1 MLCFC
6 HFIFEATK
14 ITIFAIYK
22 TPLKVQKLSLIFFK
36 NHSEFKLQTNH
47 DVIAVAGLNGVGKTT
62 VLDALHFLC
71 LGKSYFSST
80 DVQCIQTE
88 EPQAS
93 IIATLNDGE
102 EVQLKVKFKRGGR
115 KVMEKNGVPYKK
127 ITEHIGQY
135 LAVVIAPGDIELV
148 YGTNE
153 KRRSFL
159 NQILSQVD
167 SQHLQDLVKYNKLI
181 EHRNKH
187 LKQHYVDMALLQT
200 LDMQIAPL
208 AASIYE
214 KRKVF
219 LDEFSP
225 TFEEKYHLLAGEKEK
240 VKLYYTSQLEN
251 NTYDELVALNRNKDL
266 AVHRS
271 FSGIHKDE
279 LEIEIGGFSLKKYG
293 SQGQI
298 KSALIALKLAEY
310 EYLRSKKKVLP
321 LLLLDDIFEK
331 IDEERAQVLT
341 QLIKNDNF
349 GQIFITDTNEERL
362 TAFCEEIGKPHT
374 TVVLK

>member
-1 MLCFC
+1 M
-6 HFIFEATK
+6 I
-14 ITIFAIYK
+14 AI
-22 TPLKVQKLSLIFFK
+22 
-36 NHSEFKLQTNH
+36 
-47 DVIAVAGLNGVGKTT
+47 AGLNGVGKTT

-71 LGKSYFSST
+71 LGKSYFSGT
-80 DVQCIQTE
+80 DVQCIHKD
-88 EPQAS
+88 EPLAG
-93 IIATLNDGE
+93 IIALVNDRE
-102 EVQLKVKFKRGGR
+102 EVQLRVKFKRGGR
-115 KVMEKNGVPYKK
+115 KVIEKNGVPYKK
-127 ITEHIGQY
+127 ITDHIGQY

-153 KRRSFL
+153 KRRSFI

-167 SQHLQDLVKYNKLI
+167 SGHLLDLVKYNKLI

-187 LKQHYVDMALLQT
+187 LKQDYVDMALLQT

-208 AASIYE
+208 AQDIYA
-214 KRKVF
+214 KRKTF

-225 TFEEKYHLLAGEKEK
+225 TFEAKYHFLSGEKEK
-240 VKLYYTSQLEN
+240 VKLLYNSQLEY
-251 NTYDELVALNRNKDL
+251 NTYDVLVELHRNKDL
-266 AVHRS
+266 AVRRS

-279 LEIEIGGFSLKKYG
+279 IEIEIGGFSLKKYG

-298 KSALIALKLAEY
+298 KSALITLKLAEY
-310 EYLRSKKKVLP
+310 EYLRSKKNILP

-349 GQIFITDTNEERL
+349 GQIFITDTSEERL
-362 TAFCEEIGKPHT
+362 FAFCKEIGKPHT